1 VPQRAFICGLQGPTL
16 GEDERTFLREA
27 QPWGVVLFKRNVQS
41 LGQIRWLCRTVREAL
56 GRDDAPILIDQEGGR
71 VQRIGPPHLRAY
83 PAGAVYGRI
92 YEANPLLGVEAA
104 HVGARLMALDLLDLG
119 ITVDCI
125 PILDVPV
132 KGGTEAIGDRAL
144 GRSSD
149 CVATLGAAQI
159 DGLLSGGVLPV
170 IKHLPGHG
178 RAQVDS
184 HTELP
189 RVDAGL
195 AELEAQDF
203 APFRLLAR
211 RAGLG
216 MTCHV
221 VFSAVDADAPA
232 TLSATVIGN
241 IIRRR
246 IGFDGALMSDDISM
260 GALSGSLRGRAERA
274 IAAGCDIVLHCNG
287 DMAEMAEIAAG
298 TPKLAGDALRRV
310 DAALAARRPPEQP
323 DRRALEARFNMLLA
337 RAAA

>member
-1 VPQRAFICGLQGPTL
+1 M
-16 GEDERTFLREA
+16 EM
-27 QPWGVVLFKRNVQS
+27 
-41 LGQIRWLCRTVREAL
+41 
-56 GRDDAPILIDQEGGR
+56 
-71 VQRIGPPHLRAY
+71 
-83 PAGAVYGRI
+83 
-92 YEANPLLGVEAA
+92 
-104 HVGARLMALDLLDLG
+104 AR
-119 ITVDCI
+119 
-125 PILDVPV
+125 
-132 KGGTEAIGDRAL
+132 
-144 GRSSD
+144 
-149 CVATLGAAQI
+149 
-159 DGLLSGGVLPV
+159 GGVLPV

-203 APFRLLAR
+203 APFRLLSR

-216 MTCHV
+216 MTCHI

-241 IIRRR
+241 IIRGR

-260 GALSGSLRGRAERA
+260 GALSGSLGGRAERLHLHA
-274 IAAGCDIVLHCNG
+274 LRHCNG
-287 DMAEMAEIAAG
+287 EMAEMEEVAAG
-298 TPKLAGDALRRV
+298 TPELAGEGLRRA

-323 DRRALEARFNMLLA
+323 DRRALEARFDMLLA